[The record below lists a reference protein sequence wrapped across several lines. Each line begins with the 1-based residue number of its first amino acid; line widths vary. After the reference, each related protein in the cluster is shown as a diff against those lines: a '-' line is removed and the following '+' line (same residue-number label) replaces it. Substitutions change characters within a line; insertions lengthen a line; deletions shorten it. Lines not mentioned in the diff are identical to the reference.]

1 METINQAYKDG
12 IIANLK
18 ERTCE
23 VTFTTQ
29 NGDVRVMQCTL
40 MESALP
46 LAKKDEPLTQKKVRA
61 VSEEVCVVYDVKA
74 PGWRSFR
81 WDSVTDFKLL

>member
-1 METINQAYKDG
+1 METVRQAYKDG

-23 VTFTTQ
+23 VTFTKK
-29 NGDVRVMQCTL
+29 NGDMRVMQCTL
-40 MESALP
+40 MESVLP
-46 LAKKDEPLTQKKVRA
+46 PAKKDEPLTQKKVRA
-61 VSEEVCVVYDVKA
+61 VNEEVCVVYDVNA
-74 PGWRSFR
+74 QGWRSFR

>member
-1 METINQAYKDG
+1 METVRQAYKDG

-23 VTFTTQ
+23 VTFTKK
-29 NGDVRVMQCTL
+29 NGDMRVMQCTL
-40 MESALP
+40 MESVLP
-46 LAKKDEPLTQKKVRA
+46 PAKKDEPLTQKKVRA
-61 VSEEVCVVYDVKA
+61 VNEEVCVVYDVNA

>member
-1 METINQAYKDG
+1 METVRQAYKDG

-23 VTFTTQ
+23 VTFTKK
-29 NGDVRVMQCTL
+29 NGDMRVMQCTL
-40 MESALP
+40 MESVLP
-46 LAKKDEPLTQKKVRA
+46 AAKKDEPLTQKKVRA
-61 VSEEVCVVYDVKA
+61 VNEEVCVVYDVNA
-74 PGWRSFR
+74 PGWRSFS

>member
-1 METINQAYKDG
+1 METVRQAYKDG

-23 VTFTTQ
+23 VTFTKK
-29 NGDVRVMQCTL
+29 NGDMRVMQCTL
-40 MESALP
+40 MESVLP
-46 LAKKDEPLTQKKVRA
+46 AAKKDEPLTQKKVRA
-61 VSEEVCVVYDVKA
+61 VNEEVCVVYDVKA

>member
-1 METINQAYKDG
+1 METVRQAYKDG

-23 VTFTTQ
+23 VTFTKK
-29 NGDVRVMQCTL
+29 NGDMRVMQCTL
-40 MESALP
+40 MESVLP
-46 LAKKDEPLTQKKVRA
+46 AAKKDEPLTQKKVRA
-61 VSEEVCVVYDVKA
+61 VNEEVCVVYDVNA

>member
-1 METINQAYKDG
+1 METVRQAYKDG

-23 VTFTTQ
+23 VTFTKK

-40 MESALP
+40 MEIVLP
-46 LAKKDEPLTQKKVRA
+46 AAKKDEPLTQKKVRA
-61 VSEEVCVVYDVKA
+61 VNEEVCVVYDVNA

>member
-23 VTFTTQ
+23 VTFTKKS
-29 NGDVRVMQCTL
+29 GDVRVMQCTL
-40 MESALP
+40 LASALP
-46 LAKKDEPLTQKKVRA
+46 PVQKDEPIT
-61 VSEEVCVVYDVKA
+61 
-74 PGWRSFR
+74 
-81 WDSVTDFKLL
+81 

>member
-1 METINQAYKDG
+1 METVRQAYKDG

-23 VTFTTQ
+23 VTFIKK
-29 NGDVRVMQCTL
+29 NGDMRVMQCTL
-40 MESALP
+40 MESVLP
-46 LAKKDEPLTQKKVRA
+46 AAKKDEPLTQKKVRA
-61 VSEEVCVVYDVKA
+61 VNEEVCVVYDVNA

>member
-1 METINQAYKDG
+1 METVRQAYKDDS
-12 IIANLK
+12 IANLK

-23 VTFTTQ
+23 VTFTKK

-40 MESALP
+40 MESVLP
-46 LAKKDEPLTQKKVRA
+46 KAKKDEPLTQKKVRA
-61 VSEEVCVVYDVKA
+61 VNEEVCVVYDVNA

-81 WDSVTDFKLL
+81 WDSVPDFKLL

>member
-1 METINQAYKDG
+1 METVKQAYKDG

-18 ERTCE
+18 ERNCE
-23 VTFTTQ
+23 VTFTKK

-40 MESALP
+40 MESVLP
-46 LAKKDEPLTQKKVRA
+46 AAKKDEPLTQKKVRA
-61 VSEEVCVVYDVKA
+61 VNEEVCVVYDVNA